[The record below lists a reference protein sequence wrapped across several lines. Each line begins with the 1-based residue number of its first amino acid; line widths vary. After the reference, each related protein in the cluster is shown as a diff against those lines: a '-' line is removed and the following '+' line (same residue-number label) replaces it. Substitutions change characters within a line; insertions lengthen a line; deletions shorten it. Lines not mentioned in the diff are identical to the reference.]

1 MALIHKETIQDVN
14 SFLTNFATGYK
25 AGNPIADFVAPA
37 FNVKL
42 EDGKYTEYTKS
53 VLRIWDDKIKGDEE
67 PREIQWNVDEA
78 TYSCEEYAMG
88 KFVSDK
94 KLRSFKIT

>member
-1 MALIHKETIQDVN
+1 MALIHKEVIQDVN
-14 SFLTNFATGYK
+14 TFLTNFATSYK
-25 AGNPIADFVAPA
+25 AGNPVADFIAPP
-37 FNVKL
+37 FQVKL

-78 TYSCEEYAMG
+78 TYS
-88 KFVSDK
+88 
-94 KLRSFKIT
+94 